1 MEPLSHR
8 PAVPPGPGQEGKRP
22 GLLVGIPRA
31 LSTELRGGNST
42 RARVCP
48 PHLVMHLSFW
58 GRRASQQLFPFQ
70 LINKSHGLTRVS
82 PGTQSPHQISIM

>member
-8 PAVPPGPGQEGKRP
+8 PAVPPGPGQEGKEAGAP
-22 GLLVGIPRA
+22 GGDSKSPEHRA
-31 LSTELRGGNST
+31 H
-42 RARVCP
+42 ARVCP
-48 PHLVMHLSFW
+48 PHQVMHLSFW
-58 GRRASQQLFPFQ
+58 GRRASHQLFPFQ